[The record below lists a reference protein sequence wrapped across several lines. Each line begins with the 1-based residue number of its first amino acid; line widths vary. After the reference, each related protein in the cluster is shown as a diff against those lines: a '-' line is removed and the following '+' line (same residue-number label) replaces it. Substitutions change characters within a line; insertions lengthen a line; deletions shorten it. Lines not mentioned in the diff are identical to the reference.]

1 MFAGSE
7 GLTILG
13 DCLHIVARRG
23 ALRARRSLGEK
34 TSLGQLRRQSFL
46 LAYYHRFTVCP
57 VETSTGSTSPGRFG
71 L

>member
-13 DCLHIVARRG
+13 DCLPIAAPQGARNT
-23 ALRARRSLGEK
+23 RRSLGEK
-34 TSLGQLRRQSFL
+34 TSLGQLRRHTGL
-46 LAYYHRFTVCP
+46 LTYYHHFTVCP
-57 VETSTGSTSPGRFG
+57 VDASAGSTSPGRFG